1 MRVST
6 SEADKHQNAPPK
18 TWAAVLYFGSNA
30 GLVRERADKTARA
43 IVPDLTDAFRV
54 ADLGADVLKKDPAR
68 LADEAA
74 AISMFGGRRVVRVRD
89 AVDGLAEI
97 FESFIADHKGDALVV
112 VEAGELN
119 KTSALRKIFEGAK
132 TAAAVECYDDRPE
145 DAARLIKE
153 TLAEVGW
160 KVEPE
165 ALAYLSEAL
174 SLDRRLLRSEIEKL
188 TLYLGLG
195 EADSTLTRAQA
206 QSLVGD
212 SGSVEADEIAD
223 TVAAGDLKSLD
234 LLIAKA
240 ADAGISWTGVVGA
253 TLRLLQRMAAFSES
267 GGGGFSSSPYGQRM
281 AAQLRT
287 WDRPR
292 LIAAMKLLAQAEADT
307 RTTVLPDAPIAQHAL
322 FAVAELSRKASN
334 DRRR

>member
-6 SEADKHQNAPPK
+6 SEADKLQNAPPK

-43 IVPDLTDAFRV
+43 IVPDLTDAFRI
-54 ADLGADVLKKDPAR
+54 ADLSADVLKKDPAR

-89 AVDGLAEI
+89 AVDGLTEL

-119 KTSALRKIFEGAK
+119 KTSALRKLFEGSK
-132 TAAAVECYDDRPE
+132 SVAAVECYDDRPE
-145 DAARLIKE
+145 EAGRLIKE
-153 TLAEVGW
+153 TLAEFGW
-160 KVEPE
+160 KIEPE
-165 ALAYLSEAL
+165 ALAFLSEAL
-174 SLDRRLLRSEIEKL
+174 SLDRRLLRAELEKL

-195 EADSTLTRAQA
+195 EANSVLTRAQA
-206 QSLVGD
+206 QALIGD
-212 SGSVEADEIAD
+212 SGTVEADEIAD
-223 TVAAGDLKSLD
+223 AVAAGDLKSLD

-240 ADAGISWTGVVGA
+240 TDAGISWTGTVGA
-253 TLRLLQRMAAFSES
+253 TLRLFQRMASFAES
-267 GGGGFSSSPYGQRM
+267 GGGGFASSPYGQRM
-281 AAQLRT
+281 AAQLRA

-307 RTTVLPDAPIAQHAL
+307 RTTVLPEAPIAQHAL
-322 FAVAELSRKASN
+322 FAVAELGRKA
-334 DRRR
+334 DAKRR

>member
-1 MRVST
+1 MRVSS
-6 SEADKHQNAPPK
+6 SEADKLQDAPPK
-18 TWAAVLYFGSNA
+18 TWAAVLYFGPNA

-43 IVPDLTDAFRV
+43 VVPDLSDAFRI
-54 ADLGADVLKKDPAR
+54 ADLAVDTLKKDPAR

-74 AISMFGGRRVVRVRD
+74 SISMFGGRRVVRVRD
-89 AVDGLAEI
+89 AADGLAEL
-97 FESFIADHKGDALVV
+97 FEGFLADHKGDALVV
-112 VEAGELN
+112 VEAGDLT
-119 KTSALRKIFEGAK
+119 KTSALRRIFEGSK

-145 DAARLIKE
+145 DAGKLIRE
-153 TLAEVGW
+153 TLAAVGW
-160 KVEPE
+160 KIEPE

-174 SLDRRLLRSEIEKL
+174 SLDRRLLRAELEKL

-195 EADSTLTRAQA
+195 EANATLTRAQA
-206 QSLVGD
+206 QNLIGD

-223 TVAAGDLKSLD
+223 AVAAGDLK
-234 LLIAKA
+234 LIDQLIGKA
-240 ADAGISWTGVVGA
+240 TDGGISWTGAVGA
-253 TLRLLQRMAAFSES
+253 ALRLFQRMASFSES

-281 AAQLRT
+281 AAQLRG

-322 FAVAELSRKASN
+322 FAVAELARKSGE
-334 DRRR
+334 RRR